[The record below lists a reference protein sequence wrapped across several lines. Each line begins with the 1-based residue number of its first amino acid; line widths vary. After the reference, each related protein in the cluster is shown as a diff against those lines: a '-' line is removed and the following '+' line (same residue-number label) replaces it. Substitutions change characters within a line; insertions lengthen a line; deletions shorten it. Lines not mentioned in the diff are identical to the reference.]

1 MELPVNSLMALRSP
15 ESYGFPAESLNMTSF
30 SPHHFQ
36 SSTVD
41 IAHAQRARTG
51 REEINSNNVRDD
63 SRQQRY
69 SVVNKRKR
77 RKRTIF
83 TSEQL
88 SRLESEF
95 ADQQYMVGAERQQLA
110 EALNLSETQIKIWF
124 QNRRIKWRRENKQEY
139 PDFFAS
145 SLSAMACE
153 ARHPTANTEAW
164 NDGGNLVSSNNV

>member
-1 MELPVNSLMALRSP
+1 MALRSP

-69 SVVNKRKR
+69 TVVNKRKR

-83 TSEQL
+83 TCEQL

-110 EALNLSETQIKIWF
+110 EALNLFAQCFCGHHYLPSSRI
-124 QNRRIKWRRENKQEY
+124 NRFVIDVVAQC
-139 PDFFAS
+139 A
-145 SLSAMACE
+145 
-153 ARHPTANTEAW
+153 TA
-164 NDGGNLVSSNNV
+164 VSVMTRGILDMSHHAPL